1 MNLGKIIGLPVGLA
15 LVSLLAGGGCNDQK
29 QRIFQLES
37 ERSGLVTSNA
47 DLRDQLTIADA
58 LADDL
63 GGQLSQKDLVI
74 GEKDAEIARLKG
86 QGGVEPPTSKPA
98 KGWQA
103 TPLGDMV
110 TVGSDILFSSGRATL
125 TRSGKSRL
133 AQIAADINK
142 QYSGLRVRVYGHT
155 DSDPIKKTR
164 RLWQDNLDL
173 SANRAMAVARYL
185 AGKGIPAKTIESVAM
200 GQHHPVA
207 ANRGS
212 GKAKNRR
219 VEIIVVKNQ

>member
-1 MNLGKIIGLPVGLA
+1 MNLGKTIGLPVGLA
-15 LVSLLAGGGCNDQK
+15 LVALLASGGCNDQK

-37 ERSGLVTSNA
+37 QYNDLSNRNKDLQDQVT
-47 DLRDQLTIADA
+47 
-58 LADDL
+58 LADRRADEL
-63 GGQLSQKDLVI
+63 GTQLDRKDLVI
-74 GEKDAEIARLKG
+74 DEKDAEIAKLKG
-86 QGGVEPPTSKPA
+86 QATSRPA
-98 KGWQA
+98 EGWQA

-125 TRSGKSRL
+125 TRSGMSRL
-133 AQIAADINK
+133 EQIAADIRR

-164 RLWQDNLDL
+164 RLWRDNLDL

-185 AGKGIPAKTIESVAM
+185 VSKGIPAKTIESVAM
-200 GQHHPVA
+200 GEHHPVA
-207 ANRGS
+207 ANRGG

-219 VEIIVVKNQ
+219 VEIVVVKNQ

>member
-15 LVSLLAGGGCNDQK
+15 LVALLASGGCNDQK

-37 ERSGLVTSNA
+37 QCNDLVNRNKDLEEQVTLA
-47 DLRDQLTIADA
+47 DLRADELGLQL
-58 LADDL
+58 
-63 GGQLSQKDLVI
+63 GRKDIVI
-74 GEKDAEIARLKG
+74 DEKDAEIARLKG
-86 QGGVEPPTSKPA
+86 QAGERPASEPA
-98 KGWQA
+98 EGWKK

-125 TRSGKSRL
+125 TRSGMSRL
-133 AQIAADINK
+133 AQIASDIRR
-142 QYSGLRVRVYGHT
+142 QYAGLRVRVYGHT
-155 DSDPIKKTR
+155 DSDPIKRTR
-164 RLWQDNLDL
+164 RLWHDNLDL

-185 AGKGIPAKTIESVAM
+185 VSKGISAKTIESVAM